1 MKAAVVYQRGEMPQY
16 SDFPEPVIQNSD
28 EL

>member
-1 MKAAVVYQRGEMPQY
+1 MKAVVVYQIGEMPQY
-16 SDFPEPVIQNSD
+16 SDFPELVIQNSD